1 MSMQLGSCVSRAHTH
16 VNKAPNVR
24 AIMGMQNVWAGCVF
38 NAPQDVWT
46 CGYSAAAALLTTRNA
61 PLQCQATQQ
70 HGVILRTECD
80 VAGRQDKTY
89 TMSLKTSFAT
99 SS

>member
-16 VNKAPNVR
+16 VSKAPNVR

-80 VAGRQDKTY
+80 VAERQDKTY